1 MYACTVKY
9 DDLLARRCL
18 ISLDGTIGVVVCFP
32 DVAVNKRGR
41 FTETNNNR
49 PADSG
54 TGKEAISFEFFST
67 LHATRSGRPTFWF
80 SDSNCRRLAC
90 SWPFFS
96 PPPLLFSLSPFF
108 FFFFFHEPSVHR
120 AFVRAV
126 QKRRFIC
133 TRVSGAHASER
144 TCRVRRRSRQR
155 MSAVLKSFPSGTDV
169 I

>member
-1 MYACTVKY
+1 MGQRILDVRWHHVIPAQEDKFLVRMYACTVKY

-67 LHATRSGRPTFWF
+67 LHATRSGRPTF
-80 SDSNCRRLAC
+80 
-90 SWPFFS
+90 
-96 PPPLLFSLSPFF
+96 
-108 FFFFFHEPSVHR
+108 
-120 AFVRAV
+120 
-126 QKRRFIC
+126 
-133 TRVSGAHASER
+133 
-144 TCRVRRRSRQR
+144 
-155 MSAVLKSFPSGTDV
+155 
-169 I
+169 